1 MASVGTLEP
10 KYNSLQDKAQRVQW
24 KRQLQKFVRD
34 RLVALET
41 NKEIYFK
48 LLESKPMNTWSAAF
62 THSSVD
68 PNISA
73 NYETLEAFGDKVV
86 GSVFVEILLQRM
98 PTVTPRDI
106 TGYVTYFMSKT
117 YQAKFANDL
126 GLVNFVRSNVP
137 LTPKIQ
143 GDVFE
148 AFFGALANVGNHY
161 YQGLG
166 YVLCSKLMEQL
177 LKDIDLSEVDVEEPK
192 TAIKQILEKA
202 QLPQVQIKSRKT
214 GQGYTQLNIFLPQRT
229 AEVLGHN
236 ASEPFVTTTA
246 SSKESAEKDAFSK
259 ALQILRSQGY
269 NEKWAEEY
277 KESNIMSSPELSGVY
292 EQAKQKAK
300 QQGYPTMSFQTF
312 STFDKTVAQ
321 LLGIRED
328 GTTSILATASGN
340 TILNAKTEAL
350 STYTNQS

>member
-10 KYNSLQDKAQRVQW
+10 KYGSLQDKAQRMQW

-34 RLVALET
+34 RLVALESS
-41 NKEIYFK
+41 KEVYFK
-48 LLESKPMNTWSAAF
+48 LLETKPMNTWSAAF
-62 THSSVD
+62 THSSVN
-68 PNISA
+68 PNVSA

-86 GSVFVEILLQRM
+86 GATFVEVLLQRI
-98 PTVTPRDI
+98 PTATPRDV
-106 TGYVTYFMSKT
+106 TSYVTYFMSKT

-148 AFFGALANVGNHY
+148 AFFGALANVGNNH

-177 LKDIDLSEVDVEEPK
+177 FRDIDLAEVNVEEPK
-192 TAIKQILEKA
+192 TVIKQILEKA
-202 QLPQVQIKSRKT
+202 QLPQVQIKSAKT
-214 GQGYTQLNIFLPQRT
+214 GQGYTELNIFLPQRT
-229 AEVLGHN
+229 AEVLGQN
-236 ASEPFVTTTA
+236 ASEPFVTTRA
-246 SSKESAEKDAFSK
+246 SSKESAEKEAFAK
-259 ALQILRSQGY
+259 ALQIVRSQGY

-277 KESNIMSSPELSGVY
+277 KESNVMSSPELSGVY

-300 QQGYPTMSFQTF
+300 QQGYPTISFQTF
-312 STFDKTVAQ
+312 STYDKTFAQ
-321 LLGIRED
+321 LLGIGED
-328 GTTSILATASGN
+328 GTTSILATASN
-340 TILNAKTEAL
+340 NNILSAKADAL
-350 STYTNQS
+350 SAYAK